1 MSYSFFLYLLGIY
14 VLLSYIVLVI
24 FSLSIVSI
32 IYLFM
37 KFRETGDNLGGFKL
51 PFIIFI
57 VSLFIITVS
66 PSKQVLELVFQENQL
81 EKLICEKETSDNN
94 K

>member
-1 MSYSFFLYLLGIY
+1 
-14 VLLSYIVLVI
+14 
-24 FSLSIVSI
+24 
-32 IYLFM
+32 M
-37 KFRETGDNLGGFKL
+37 KFRETGENLGDFKI

-81 EKLICEKETSDNN
+81 EKLICEKETGDNN